1 MPHVPAAATAAVS
14 AGGINCRQAR
24 GAFHG
29 AGRWR
34 QGKGSAG
41 ELTWPAPRAPGATPP
56 PRNAA
61 ECRLG
66 PEAIAAASA
75 PPPPPVV
82 GNDSAYRWRWLSG
95 RRQRVSRIGEVRTSL
110 PWPVPC
116 LGAGAVLSSGRCP
129 LPYHARDFRRSRCRR
144 TAASERLQGHCRT
157 CGPGRTNP

>member
-75 PPPPPVV
+75 AAPPPPPVV
-82 GNDSAYRWRWLSG
+82 GNDSAYRWRWRSG
-95 RRQRVSRIGEVRTSL
+95 RRQRVCRIGEARASL
-110 PWPVPC
+110 PWPAPY
-116 LGAGAVLSSGRCP
+116 LGAGAVLSKRTMFSPLSRARFSSLP
-129 LPYHARDFRRSRCRR
+129 LPPHRRV
-144 TAASERLQGHCRT
+144 
-157 CGPGRTNP
+157 